1 MSVHGFLGTS
11 MHSCNIVKL
20 GCRPSLLCLPSQSL
34 RSHEQSSWG
43 HPRCIIQTP
52 SGLQKRRTE
61 QSMEKFFINAL
72 VKASTC
78 HEHGGTSSPILR
90 MGPSMSH
97 KARRKLIERPYKLSR
112 GFHSPSRTTQQVVT
126 PQAISQDEY
135 LHIIDYYNGAPV
147 EEGSATYTNQA
158 LQLPAFEDVAGD
170 LPFQKPTQKP
180 SERVHQNERDVIGN
194 AARIILDDESHYEE
208 VYKAYL
214 TLPFP
219 GVYYLTPHERN
230 KLLQR
235 LAVVERKQE
244 KVLLRYLSVL
254 DDMKAANIPLHRH
267 HWNSSIHLAGRSL
280 SKVTAVEVESALR
293 MWREMEEDANVEG
306 NDVTYNILF
315 NIAVRAEKPALAEMI
330 LKEMQTQEQ
339 GLNRYAYVDLI
350 YYYGIRGDCEKIR
363 QTYIEYVKSGQIV
376 DTVVLNCVI
385 TSLLRAGELQAA
397 DHVYQRMR
405 NIHAKQTGMMPPP
418 NDWKR
423 TRELGRVLYRAARDF
438 AKAPELCRKLQ
449 DQQCLAPN
457 VRTYVIFLEHHVSR
471 TGEMQSIA
479 KLLDEMQCLSLP
491 LSGRIFMELFRGF
504 ALHGGLRYTMWTGP
518 RLEGVWRSFIDLA
531 DQNLGEVYI
540 AKWLSIWTL
549 RAFMSCCGKERAL
562 GIWDELK
569 SRWKPSEYDEKI
581 AQDILSGEDSTPFTS
596 SCDSS

>member
-1 MSVHGFLGTS
+1 
-11 MHSCNIVKL
+11 
-20 GCRPSLLCLPSQSL
+20 
-34 RSHEQSSWG
+34 
-43 HPRCIIQTP
+43 
-52 SGLQKRRTE
+52 
-61 QSMEKFFINAL
+61 MEKFFINAL

-78 HEHGGTSSPILR
+78 HEHGGTTPPILR
-90 MGPSMSH
+90 IGPSLSH

-112 GFHSPSRTTQQVVT
+112 GFHTPSRTTQQEVA
-126 PQAISQDEY
+126 PQAISRDEY
-135 LHIIDYYNGAPV
+135 LHMIDYYSGTPI
-147 EEGSATYTNQA
+147 EEESATYTNQA
-158 LQLPAFEDVAGD
+158 LQLPTFEDVAGD
-170 LPFQKPTQKP
+170 LPLQKPTQKP
-180 SERVHQNERDVIGN
+180 SELTHQIERDVIKN
-194 AARIILDDESHYEE
+194 AARIIFRNESHYED

-219 GVYYLTPHERN
+219 GVYYLTPQERN

-254 DDMKAANIPLHRH
+254 DDMRAANIPLSRE
-267 HWNSSIHLAGRSL
+267 HWNSSIYLAGRSL

-306 NDVTYNILF
+306 NIVTYNILF
-315 NIAVRAEKPALAEMI
+315 NIAARAEKPVLAEMI
-330 LKEMQTQEQ
+330 LKEMQTREH

-350 YYYGIRGDCEKIR
+350 YYYGIRGDSEKIR
-363 QTYIEYVKSGQIV
+363 QTYVEYVKRGQIV

-385 TSLLRAGELQAA
+385 ASLLRAGESQAA

-405 NIHAKQTGMMPPP
+405 NIHAKQSGMRPPP

-449 DQQCLAPN
+449 DQQSLAPD
-457 VRTYVIFLEHHVSR
+457 VHTYVIFLEHHVSR
-471 TGEMQSIA
+471 TGEMQSIV

-549 RAFMSCCGKERAL
+549 RAFMSCCGKGRAL
-562 GIWDELK
+562 DIREELK
-569 SRWKPSEYDEKI
+569 SRWKPNDHDEKI
-581 AQDILSGEDSTPFTS
+581 FLDILSGEGSSSFTS
-596 SCDSS
+596 RCNSS